1 MSRTLDALKRAEAET
16 KRNQPKLLDSEPSV
30 SEVFEEAPDSECL
43 TIELQPGPSV
53 EEKYQKLR
61 GALFGRSK
69 TVRIKTLLVVASN
82 HGEGAT
88 TTATFLAS
96 VLAKANGSRVLLV
109 DANLRTPSPLSL
121 SWHQLDRGSQGFTE
135 LVLGK
140 ALLNA
145 VVRQASSM
153 GSNLS
158 VITSGGA
165 VPSPSYIFDG
175 HSIDAVLE
183 ALVQRYDYV
192 ILDGA
197 PVKDFSDSCFLS
209 SRVDGTVI
217 VVEAGKTRLETVRGT
232 KSQLERY
239 GAKVLGTVFN
249 KKPNYI
255 PGFLERFL

>member
-1 MSRTLDALKRAEAET
+1 MSRTLDALQRAEAET
-16 KRNQPKLLDSEPSV
+16 KRNEPKFLDSEPSA
-30 SEVFEEAPDSECL
+30 SKVFEEAPDSECL
-43 TIELQPGPSV
+43 TIELQSSPTV

-121 SWHQLDRGSQGFTE
+121 HQLDRGSQGFTE

>member
-1 MSRTLDALKRAEAET
+1 MSRILDALKRAETET
-16 KRNQPKLLDSEPSV
+16 KRNQPKLLDSELSA
-30 SEVFEEAPDSECL
+30 SKVFEEAPDGECL
-43 TIELQPGPSV
+43 TIELQPSPTV

-69 TVRIKTLLVVASN
+69 TERIKTLLVVASN

-121 SWHQLDRGSQGFTE
+121 HQLDRGSQGFTE

-183 ALVQRYDYV
+183 VLAQRYDYV

>member
-1 MSRTLDALKRAEAET
+1 MSRTVDALKRAAAES
-16 KRNQPKLLDSEPSV
+16 KQNQHTPFDAEPSA
-30 SEVFEEAPDSECL
+30 SQVFEETPDNECL
-43 TIELQPGPSV
+43 TIELQQSPTV

-61 GALFGRSK
+61 GALFGRSN
-69 TVRIKTLLVVASN
+69 TERIKTLLVVASN

-121 SWHQLDRGSQGFTE
+121 HQLDREPQGFTE

-140 ALLNA
+140 ALLSS

-158 VITSGGA
+158 VITCGGS
-165 VPSPSYIFDG
+165 VPSPSYIFVG

-183 ALVQRYDYV
+183 ALSQRYDYV
-192 ILDGA
+192 ILDCA
-197 PVKDFSDSCFLS
+197 PVKDYSDSCFLS

-255 PGFLERFL
+255 PALVERLL

>member
-1 MSRTLDALKRAEAET
+1 MSRTLDALKRAEGESS
-16 KRNQPKLLDSEPSV
+16 RNQPKLLDSEPSA
-30 SEVFEEAPDSECL
+30 SKVFEETPDGECL
-43 TIELQPGPSV
+43 TIELQPSPTV

-61 GALFGRSK
+61 GALFGRPN
-69 TVRIKTLLVVASN
+69 TERIKTLLVVASN

-109 DANLRTPSPLSL
+109 DVNLRTPSPLSL
-121 SWHQLDRGSQGFTE
+121 HQLDRGSQGFTE

-140 ALLNA
+140 ALLSS

-158 VITSGGA
+158 VIISGGP
-165 VPSPSYIFDG
+165 VPSPSYIFDS

-183 ALVQRYDYV
+183 ALAQRYDYV

-197 PVKDFSDSCFLS
+197 PVKDYSDSCFLS

-217 VVEAGKTRLETVRGT
+217 VVEAGKTRLDTVRGT

-255 PGFLERFL
+255 PALLERFL